1 MSETT
6 KDYFNREK
14 EKRLLL
20 MDYLESSEDWDRVDI
35 VDKIL
40 WTWEIDEFLER
51 ETDEDWDKVID
62 EYETDRD
69 SIDNA
74 VREYF
79 EPLSINKWCR
89 VNPYDNTIIDTD
101 NCKYEILITYG
112 WPNVWMNIDSTAE
125 LDLYWWGDHL
135 SRDFGSSF
143 ANNILSFFGLE

>member
-1 MSETT
+1 
-6 KDYFNREK
+6 
-14 EKRLLL
+14 

-35 VDKIL
+35 VDEIL

-79 EPLSINKWCR
+79 EPLSINKWCM

-125 LDLYWWGDHL
+125 LDFYWWGEHL

-143 ANNILSFFGLE
+143 ANSLLSFFGLE

>member
-1 MSETT
+1 MSKTT
-6 KDYFNREK
+6 EDYFNREK
-14 EKRLLL
+14 DKRLLL

-79 EPLSINKWCR
+79 EPLSINKWCM

-135 SRDFGSSF
+135 SRDFGSRF
-143 ANNILSFFGLE
+143 ANDILSFFGLE

>member
-1 MSETT
+1 MSKTT
-6 KDYFNREK
+6 EDYFNREK

-79 EPLSINKWCR
+79 EPLSINKWCM

-135 SRDFGSSF
+135 SRDFGSRF
-143 ANNILSFFGLE
+143 ANDILSFFGLE